1 MEISGVMDY
10 KVQNK
15 GLKKFSKDLEN
26 RYLNRTR
33 KTVSRKYYKP
43 LKKEEQQS
51 PRSEGHSD
59 RLNKTS

>member
-1 MEISGVMDY
+1 MAISGVMDY

-26 RYLNRTR
+26 RYLSRTR

-43 LKKEEQQS
+43 LKKRRATKS
-51 PRSEGHSD
+51 
-59 RLNKTS
+59 